1 MVIFVLGWL
10 IAIIRP
16 GRPAPLPMSST
27 FCEGFMCSRIVSQ
40 SRTSDK
46 RISSSE
52 KRPTMLCALLYFKIS
67 FTKVFVMSLVSFSL
81 LIGLGLFKLFV
92 FFDGYCN

>member
-1 MVIFVLGWL
+1 MVICVLGWL

-27 FCEGFMCSRIVSQ
+27 FCEGFMCSSIVSQ
-40 SRTSDK
+40 SRTSK
-46 RISSSE
+46 ENISSSE
-52 KRPTMLCALLYFKIS
+52 KRPTMLCALLNFKIS
-67 FTKVFVMSLVSFSL
+67 FIRIFIESLVLFSL
-81 LIGLGLFKLFV
+81 LIGLGLFKLLV